1 MTRLFHAVVF
11 GVVLGCAAGASPV
24 FAQEGQPRGG
34 IRTSPLFPQGY
45 QPKAATLS
53 QPISL
58 SGPRFGVT
66 FLGEGIIDKLVEHDI
81 DVDPVI
87 TQFGWQFEKRFYA
100 GASGVTA
107 LNEWVLLIGGLE
119 QGVALPSLTWMVGL
133 RTKEG
138 AEFGIG
144 PNITPLGVG
153 LAIAAG
159 TTFKAGVLNIPVNV
173 AIVPSRSGV
182 RVSMLTGFNTRR
194 R

>member
-1 MTRLFHAVVF
+1 MTSLFRIAVVACAVT
-11 GVVLGCAAGASPV
+11 GGAAAPVLAQGFQPIGGRVAIPAVGQRFQSKTGA
-24 FAQEGQPRGG
+24 
-34 IRTSPLFPQGY
+34 
-45 QPKAATLS
+45 LS

-81 DVDPVI
+81 TVDPVI

-100 GASGVTA
+100 GASGVSA
-107 LNEWVLLIGGLE
+107 LNEWVLLVGGLE

-144 PNITPLGVG
+144 PNVTPLGVG